1 MSRRLLPIGIQ
12 SFRNLR
18 DRGCYY
24 VDKTGYALRMVEQGT
39 HYFLS
44 RPRRFGKSLFLD
56 TLKELFE
63 GGRDLFVGLEICER
77 WDWSVR
83 YPVVRLSFGSGNFKD
98 PGDLNA
104 DVLEQLDALETD
116 AGVEPRH
123 ATARG
128 RFRHLLRALHRQ
140 TGRQVAVLVDEY
152 DKPILDALEEPAVA
166 RANRDYL
173 RGLYATIKDSD
184 AHIRFCFLTG
194 VSKFSKVSLF
204 SGLNNLRDIT
214 LNPAYSA
221 VCGYTEADLDAVFAP
236 ELEGLDRKRVRE
248 WYNGYSWSGAERVYN
263 PFDVLLLLA
272 DREFSPWW
280 FETGTPRFLVETLV
294 ERGVPTPSLEGM
306 LASNDLLSTF
316 DVGDIATEALL
327 FQTGY
332 LTIVGREDWDGEPIY
347 RLDYPNREVRQSLN
361 RSLLRH
367 LGQDHSRLTA
377 DRLRLGRLLR
387 SGDIPGLGAL
397 LRSVFAGI
405 PHQWH
410 TRNEIARYEGYYASV
425 FYSYFAGAGIDV
437 RVEESGS
444 AGRLDMAARTEGRVY
459 LFEFKVAERA
469 GPGAALA
476 QLKERGYADKY
487 RHLGEPVHLVGVEFS
502 EKDRNV
508 AGFDAELA

>member
-1 MSRRLLPIGIQ
+1 
-12 SFRNLR
+12 
-18 DRGCYY
+18 
-24 VDKTGYALRMVEQGT
+24 
-39 HYFLS
+39 
-44 RPRRFGKSLFLD
+44 
-56 TLKELFE
+56 
-63 GGRDLFVGLEICER
+63 
-77 WDWSVR
+77 
-83 YPVVRLSFGSGNFKD
+83 
-98 PGDLNA
+98 
-104 DVLEQLDALETD
+104 
-116 AGVEPRH
+116 
-123 ATARG
+123 
-128 RFRHLLRALHRQ
+128 
-140 TGRQVAVLVDEY
+140 
-152 DKPILDALEEPAVA
+152 
-166 RANRDYL
+166 
-173 RGLYATIKDSD
+173 
-184 AHIRFCFLTG
+184 
-194 VSKFSKVSLF
+194 
-204 SGLNNLRDIT
+204 
-214 LNPAYSA
+214 
-221 VCGYTEADLDAVFAP
+221 
-236 ELEGLDRKRVRE
+236 
-248 WYNGYSWSGAERVYN
+248 
-263 PFDVLLLLA
+263 
-272 DREFSPWW
+272 
-280 FETGTPRFLVETLV
+280 
-294 ERGVPTPSLEGM
+294 
-306 LASNDLLSTF
+306 
-316 DVGDIATEALL
+316 VGDIATEALL